1 MESIEEKFQ
10 RLLAFVRNKKKGRQ
24 STGQHHTPFEG
35 EEYLEEIPESEDYT
49 EEVDMQ
55 KISPT
60 YFCDECGKHIYDDN
74 EEFLVRFGEFI
85 VCSDCTNDSI
95 DPPSS
100 IVVPGPDSN
109 N

>member
-1 MESIEEKFQ
+1 
-10 RLLAFVRNKKKGRQ
+10 
-24 STGQHHTPFEG
+24 
-35 EEYLEEIPESEDYT
+35 
-49 EEVDMQ
+49 MQ